1 VLIVEVFS
9 QFFSKLELI
18 LSKIL
23 FLMKSPFIYLSACLF
38 ILTATAQ
45 KKSISLD
52 QIWDGTLRTQGMTAL
67 HSMNN
72 GQQYSVLNFDRP
84 TRSTSIDL
92 YDYKTLSKVK
102 TIASSKSMD
111 AIPYF
116 TNYIFSDDESQVILE
131 TDTEPIYRYSALGL
145 YYIYNTKSKSLE
157 KISEDKIQEPTFSPD
172 GTKVAYGRNNNIFIK
187 DLSSGTTKQI
197 TFDGEKNKIINGIT
211 DWVYEEEFAFVRAF
225 EWNASSNK
233 IAFIRFD
240 ETNVPEFSMD
250 IYGTELYQT
259 QEVFKYPKAGET
271 NAEVS
276 LHFYDLISENI
287 STVPLSKGYNDFYIP
302 RIKWTKNPDVLSA
315 QYMNRH
321 QNNLDLW
328 LLNPAT
334 NQANLVLT
342 DTDDAYVDVTD
353 NLTFLKDN
361 SFIWTSEKDGFNH
374 IYHYAKDGKLKNQ
387 ITKGNWEV
395 TAYYGYNKSAK
406 TIYYQSV
413 ENGSINRDVYSIRLN
428 GKKKKRLSSQEGT
441 NDAEFSA
448 DFTYFIKTYS
458 SASTPPKFTLND
470 SKSGRLIKNIKD
482 NSTLLETL
490 ETFNY
495 SNKEFSTINVNG
507 NDLNMWMLK
516 PANFDS
522 SKTYPLLMFQ
532 YSGPGSQQ
540 VANTWSSSRDFWHQF
555 LAQQGYIVAC
565 VDGRGTGFKGAD
577 FKKVTYLNLVKY
589 ETEDQI
595 QAAKQ
600 LSDLPFVDQS
610 RIGIWGWSFGGHM
623 STNCLLKGNDVFKM
637 AIAVAPV
644 TSWRFYDTIYT
655 ERFMRTPQENPN
667 GYDDNSP
674 FNYPELLKG
683 DYLLV
688 HGSGDDNVH
697 VQHTM
702 RMVEAL
708 IQADKQFDWAI
719 YPDKNHSI
727 YGGNTTMHLYT
738 KMTNFLHEKLGDKRM
753 N

>member
-1 VLIVEVFS
+1 
-9 QFFSKLELI
+9 
-18 LSKIL
+18 
-23 FLMKSPFIYLSACLF
+23 MKSPFIYLFAWLF
-38 ILTATAQ
+38 IFTASAQ

-52 QIWDGTLRTQGMTAL
+52 QIWEGSLRTQGMTAL

-72 GQQYSVLNFDRP
+72 GQHYSVLNFNRSS
-84 TRSTSIDL
+84 RSTSIDL
-92 YDYKTLSKVK
+92 YDYKTLSKIK
-102 TIASSKSMD
+102 TLATSKTMD

-116 TNYIFSDDESQVILE
+116 TNYTFSDDESQVILE
-131 TDTEPIYRYSALGL
+131 TETEPIYRYSALGL
-145 YYIYNTKSKSLE
+145 YYVYNINSDRLE
-157 KISEDKIQEPTFSPD
+157 KISEDKIQEPAFSPD
-172 GTKVAYGRNNNIFIK
+172 GSKVAYGRNNNLFVK

-225 EWNASSNK
+225 EWNAASNK

-240 ETNVPEFSMD
+240 ETDVPEFSMD
-250 IYGTELYQT
+250 IYGTDLYQT
-259 QEVFKYPKAGET
+259 QDVFKYPKAGEK

-276 LHFYDLISENI
+276 LHFYDLSTGDI
-287 STVPLSKGYNDFYIP
+287 STIELHKDYNDFYIP
-302 RIKWTKNPDVLSA
+302 RIKWNKDPNLMYA

-328 LLNPAT
+328 ILNPAT
-334 NQANLVLT
+334 DQANLVLSEQ
-342 DTDDAYVDVTD
+342 DKAYVDVTD
-353 NLTFLKDN
+353 NLTFLNDN

-374 IYHYAKDGKLKNQ
+374 IYHYTNEGKLKNQ

-395 TAYYGYNKSAK
+395 TAYYGYNEPDK

-428 GKKKKRLSSQEGT
+428 GKKKKRLSTQEGT

-448 DFTYFIKTYS
+448 DFTYFINTYS

-470 SKSGRLIKNIKD
+470 SKSGRLVKNIKD
-482 NSTLLETL
+482 NSALLERLSTYNCS
-490 ETFNY
+490 T
-495 SNKEFSTINVNG
+495 KEFSTINVNG

-516 PANFDS
+516 PADFDS

-540 VANTWSSSRDFWHQF
+540 VANSWSSSRDYWHQY
-555 LAQQGYIVAC
+555 LAQQGYIIAC
-565 VDGRGTGFKGAD
+565 VDGRGTGYKGAE

-600 LSDLPFVDQS
+600 LSELPYIDQS
-610 RIGIWGWSFGGHM
+610 RIGIWGWSYGGHM

-655 ERFMRTPQENPN
+655 ERFMRTPQENPS

-674 FNYPELLKG
+674 FNYTELLKG

-719 YPDKNHSI
+719 YPDKNHGI
-727 YGGNTTMHLYT
+727 YGGNTTKHFYA
-738 KMTNFLHEKLGDKRM
+738 KMTNFLHEKLGDKRT